1 MSITTGYNTTQNGQV
16 VDIGTLFSSSP
27 SSYWIGSVIWQ
38 LNTNPPTFFQN
49 PAAIVQSNITQTTT
63 NTNGIRFTVPQTG
76 LYIITANLNPSSVT
90 SSYILSAAVPDL
102 TDPFT
107 ICYVPLNSVS
117 LNGSAI
123 VPVTENNTDKYIDI
137 ICDVPTPTSFGCTN
151 YIQISYLG

>member
-63 NTNGIRFTVPQTG
+63 NTNWSVYNYCKFESIFSYFF
-76 LYIITANLNPSSVT
+76 LYIICSSSRLDRPFYNLLRS
-90 SSYILSAAVPDL
+90 IKFCLSKWKR
-102 TDPFT
+102 
-107 ICYVPLNSVS
+107 Y
-117 LNGSAI
+117 
-123 VPVTENNTDKYIDI
+123 
-137 ICDVPTPTSFGCTN
+137 CTCN
-151 YIQISYLG
+151 RK

>member
-63 NTNGIRFTVPQTG
+63 TRLLQHSIK
-76 LYIITANLNPSSVT
+76 YCIINIYKN
-90 SSYILSAAVPDL
+90 I
-102 TDPFT
+102 
-107 ICYVPLNSVS
+107 
-117 LNGSAI
+117 
-123 VPVTENNTDKYIDI
+123 
-137 ICDVPTPTSFGCTN
+137 FGFK
-151 YIQISYLG
+151 LGFK